1 MRFVQFAKE
10 KFTLHT
16 KMRLKVLFFSNAKLS
31 GANLSGANLSQANL
45 SEDDQKMKHFGT
57 DTYKTYQVKQFIRKF
72 LVILVLGVIVQYFVS
87 LEN

>member
-1 MRFVQFAKE
+1 MAREHKTE
-10 KFTLHT
+10 LWG
-16 KMRLKVLFFSNAKLS
+16 SNLTDADLS

-57 DTYKTYQVKQFIRKF
+57 DTYKTYQVEQFIRKF

>member
-1 MRFVQFAKE
+1 MEFKEIAWQIIETLAYGFV
-10 KFTLHT
+10 L
-16 KMRLKVLFFSNAKLS
+16 VLFTGLTWFIWTY
-31 GANLSGANLSQANL
+31 
-45 SEDDQKMKHFGT
+45 EDDQKMKHFGT